1 MISQIGI
8 MFDMFGNSS
17 GPHTRNAPLCE
28 ITVKTA
34 LLGSLQWILYQI
46 SALSAKTAIL
56 VLYRRIFSPVRLA
69 NILIFSSITCTVVFY
84 VSMAIAFIVGVVPRS
99 VDYAAQLPATDAERA
114 LRLSP
119 PLTATCSVIGLIID
133 VYILVVPF
141 FFIWDL
147 NMPTKRKIG
156 ISAIFITGSTAVIFS
171 LVGAVYRLQ
180 LAITKRGNDSWVS
193 MPMFA
198 MNVAE
203 INIGIA
209 ASCMP
214 VVFVLFRSSMEKTIL
229 FVTKLWFSVASRS
242 QGGTKTPAGESSKSH
257 GPYQEICNKDLP
269 EIPAAEVTGMRSFL
283 LNIGRTNPVASHK
296 THSSVMLT
304 EVSEVNDY
312 HDHLRNG

>member
-1 MISQIGI
+1 MIAQMGI
-8 MFDMFGNSS
+8 MFDMFGNA
-17 GPHTRNAPLCE
+17 HIQNVPLCE

-34 LLGSLQWILYQI
+34 MLGALQWILYQI

-69 NILIFSSITCTVVFY
+69 NILIVSSITFTVVFY

-99 VDYAAQLPATDAERA
+99 VDYVAQLPAPDAERA

-119 PLTATCSVIGLIID
+119 PLTAACSVIGLIID
-133 VYILVVPF
+133 VYILVVPL

-147 NMPTKRKIG
+147 NIPFKRKIG

-171 LVGAVYRLQ
+171 LVGAIYRLQ

-209 ASCMP
+209 ASCMS
-214 VVFVLFRSSMEKTIL
+214 VVFVLFKSSTEKTVL
-229 FVTKLWFSVASRS
+229 FVTKLWSSVTRRS
-242 QGGTKTPAGESSKSH
+242 QGGTKTPGGASSISP

-269 EIPAAEVTGMRSFL
+269 KIPEAEVTGLRSFL
-283 LNIGRTNPVASHK
+283 RNIGRTNPVRGHRGQS
-296 THSSVMLT
+296 TVMLT
-304 EVSEVNDY
+304 DMSEVNDY
-312 HDHLRNG
+312 DDHLRNG